1 MMLLLRLE
9 SRWRRRVSWVC
20 RQNEGDGAGAYGI
33 SGVDIPDVGV
43 GGETRAVGVGE
54 REGTGAAVVSIWEV
68 VSVIVV
74 VAVLL
79 LVWGVG

>member
-1 MMLLLRLE
+1 M
-9 SRWRRRVSWVC
+9 
-20 RQNEGDGAGAYGI
+20 EGTYGI

-54 REGTGAAVVSIWEV
+54 REGRGAAVVVSIWEV
-68 VSVIVV
+68 VSVIVAV

-79 LVWGVG
+79 LI